1 MRANMI
7 VRIQIEFLN
16 INLYSNPNNSIL
28 NSKISLDLLFNIS
41 KYIKFTTFKWI
52 LTHTQT

>member
-1 MRANMI
+1 MI

-28 NSKISLDLLFNIS
+28 NSKIWLDLLFNIS